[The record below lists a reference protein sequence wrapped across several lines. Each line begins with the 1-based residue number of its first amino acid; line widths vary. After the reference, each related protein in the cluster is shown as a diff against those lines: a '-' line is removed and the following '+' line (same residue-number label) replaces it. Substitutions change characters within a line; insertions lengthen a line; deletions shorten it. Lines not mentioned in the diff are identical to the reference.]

1 MKRSKKYPKS
11 TGAWMAERGWADLTG
26 CPRYVRDAVLAAGI
40 PTRWRARL
48 FAPAWVLRVYR
59 VVEDAFGETGSS
71 DRPLARNQFAEIL
84 RAIQKDPDAFDP
96 EAALAAYRLG
106 GKSALLAVLGAS

>member
-26 CPRYVRDAVLAAGI
+26 YPQYVRQAVVAAGI
-40 PTRWRARL
+40 RTRWRARL
-48 FAPAWVLRVYR
+48 FAPAWVKRVYQ
-59 VVEDAFGETGSS
+59 VTEDAFGETGSV
-71 DRPLARNQFAEIL
+71 DRPLACSQFAAVL
-84 RAIQKDPDAFDP
+84 RAVHKDPGAFDP

-106 GKSALLAVLGAS
+106 GKAALLGALGAS